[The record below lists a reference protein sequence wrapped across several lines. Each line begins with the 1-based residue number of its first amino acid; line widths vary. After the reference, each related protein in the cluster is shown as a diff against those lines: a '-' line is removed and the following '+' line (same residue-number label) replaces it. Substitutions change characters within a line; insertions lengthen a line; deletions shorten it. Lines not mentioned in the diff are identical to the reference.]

1 MKIDEVMTRDVKTC
15 NQGTNLAE
23 AGALLLRNDCGA
35 LPVVNDQGK
44 ITGMISDR
52 DICIAL
58 ITKNRLASDI
68 PVWEVISGQTV
79 YSCTPE
85 QTVDKALA
93 LMQERQVRRLPVTDA
108 QGNLQGVLS
117 INDLILIANGESK
130 SRKSDLAASEVL
142 TTLKAI
148 CAHRTE
154 ARNAAT
160 QKQ

>member
-1 MKIDEVMTRDVKTC
+1 MKVDEVMTRTVQTC
-15 NQGTNLAE
+15 HQGTNLAE
-23 AGALLLRNDCGA
+23 AGAILLHNDCGA

-44 ITGMISDR
+44 LTGMISDR

-85 QTVDKALA
+85 QNVDKALT

-117 INDLILIANGESK
+117 INDLILLANGENK
-130 SRKSDLAASEVL
+130 SRKSGLAADDVL
-142 TTLKAI
+142 AALKAI

-154 ARNAAT
+154 ARSAT
-160 QKQ
+160 AQKR